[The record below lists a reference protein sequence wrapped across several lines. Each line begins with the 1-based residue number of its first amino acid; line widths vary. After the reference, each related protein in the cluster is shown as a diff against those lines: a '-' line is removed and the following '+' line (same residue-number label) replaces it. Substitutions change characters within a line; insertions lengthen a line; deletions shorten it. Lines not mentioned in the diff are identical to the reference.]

1 MFQVQL
7 SFVVNL
13 SNVFLVQFPNFFLSF
28 SLLFQWLQLLLVHYY
43 YYYYYYYYYTSRRWI
58 RSNLGMATPLKQ
70 KTVLAVLMQFSSS
83 PPLLSSFLANVICSP
98 YEPNFNISRFLNV
111 RNIKKGNL
119 VFRSRVTG
127 NAKEVTSKRIH
138 YIIISSLPLPPL
150 TQPIPLLAQMRARR
164 LKVNQDE
171 FVSALDLGARD
182 DQSNIKTADVLQTF
196 LFLNTKS
203 RKIKKERSGKYNF

>member
-1 MFQVQL
+1 
-7 SFVVNL
+7 
-13 SNVFLVQFPNFFLSF
+13 
-28 SLLFQWLQLLLVHYY
+28 
-43 YYYYYYYYYTSRRWI
+43 
-58 RSNLGMATPLKQ
+58 MATPLKQ
-70 KTVLAVLMQFSSS
+70 KTVVAVLMQFSSPS
-83 PPLLSSFLANVICSP
+83 PTSLFLPCERNLLPVP

-150 TQPIPLLAQMRARR
+150 TKPIPLLAQMRARR

-171 FVSALDLGARD
+171 FVSAFNLEARD

-196 LFLNTKS
+196 IHLNTKS
-203 RKIKKERSGKYNF
+203 RKIKKGRSGKYNF